1 MVNHEETLSN
11 TEVDSF
17 HKSNNADADAIK
29 ASNAAMPQSPPP
41 PAIAPTFPTGHTSRY
56 DSDLDDVSVGL
67 SSDDED
73 DDGRESSQ
81 DSTGW
86 NSSMMNSSMMN
97 SWISDGDE
105 GAAGR
110 GGPRFVPPLSVD
122 DDDADTAAGEEAE
135 SVKAVSIRPSSTL
148 YLTSLP
154 TDALHRLSLFLTAQ
168 ELASLGKTSKKM
180 GGKCAEVWRRVRMHA
195 ARCLGEVML
204 AWSTG
209 EHADARELA
218 ALYLQNGV
226 PIYPAPHGHA
236 YHTIAWRMG
245 IEVTNMQDDETSSDT
260 TGDPVENTGSTVLD
274 PFYTSRFVPNEEE
287 RTMFNHHSRP
297 YLTYVEEK
305 SLFWK
310 GKKGIPIEEANN
322 AFSHPPSSSPT
333 MRRRPSSARGRR
345 RTTLD
350 GVPHGTATAVR
361 HALRRR
367 DAGRH
372 VDRPLRAM
380 RRSSFASATPTFN
393 AIAATSSP
401 TVNTEKS
408 DPKMTLRIH
417 RHLADQHLFN
427 LPSIQEENGNMHVG
441 SMNLN
446 ADFFHPNIENS
457 LRQRQQYVQLRRNH
471 EWMGDETSMDET
483 MRREATQENVLDGLL
498 NANLPWDNRGLDDE
512 VGNTDRMVDWDLAG
526 DLGLMNPYRAA
537 VRAVANSSSDSMH
550 YHPPSSVLHAS
561 PASDVALQMYSL
573 SSPNIRFDTHDNT
586 NDTLTKV
593 RVRFAHYQRKLELC
607 LTSSSV
613 QDFDDCLL
621 DWWDE
626 ILPTSAGIHFYNRQS
641 PVPRMSRLQS
651 FLTTPCPKAIGV
663 VQCEIERVKISSK
676 KKLFPTYEYRLF
688 IRDVKNDNPHNLP
701 RIPPRKDSV
710 LLVAKNKLRREKR
723 SKNGHATAGPSPS
736 ESTSSKRGVTNYYM
750 CLPQQRDVDLHYR
763 STNKS
768 SELAPGEKSGLAVS
782 PVAAASS
789 TPVTVGRVQ
798 GNFIGTEFQIFS
810 PAPTKVTK
818 AEGRV
823 SDLASSSDDG
833 TDGDPPVVPAAT
845 RRRASVDTP
854 NPRHIHLSGNGLVR
868 MARRASLTMT
878 RRPSISARRPSMS
891 RFRRQS
897 MDPAEGEEELKNKA
911 SRRLSWTG
919 NLPGG
924 AKKSN
929 RTKRSAIANS
939 ESEGHSPTSICSS
952 VDEEECG
959 AITYTA
965 NLLGNRPRIMDVCV
979 PKIMEDGSRSHAW
992 RKVADTDADD
1002 GEVNSNNRMLTRFK
1016 AIQHEREQS
1025 DAEALDDSEGISHS
1039 DIDDH
1044 GLMILQ
1050 NRPPWW
1056 NVEIGAFVL
1065 NFGGRVSVASVKNF
1079 QLCERTNQD
1088 QIMLQFGRIQGRHSF
1103 TMDLQYPLTP
1113 MQAFAIAISS
1123 LQSKISFG

>member
-1 MVNHEETLSN
+1 MANPEESII

-17 HKSNNADADAIK
+17 HKLHDAPIDAPK
-29 ASNAAMPQSPPP
+29 AGHTAMPQCPPP
-41 PAIAPTFPTGHTSRY
+41 PAIAPTFPAGHTSRY
-56 DSDLDDVSVGL
+56 DSDLDDLSVGL

-73 DDGRESSQ
+73 GRDSSHE
-81 DSTGW
+81 DSSGW
-86 NSSMMNSSMMN
+86 NSSMMN

-105 GAAGR
+105 GPSATR

-122 DDDADTAAGEEAE
+122 DDALYED
-135 SVKAVSIRPSSTL
+135 SSYVKAVSIRPSSTL

-154 TDALHRLSLFLTAQ
+154 TDAVHRLSLFLTAQ
-168 ELASLGKTSKKM
+168 ELVCVGRTSKKM
-180 GGKCAEVWRRVRMHA
+180 RDKCAEVWKRVRMHA

-204 AWSTG
+204 AWAAG

-226 PIYPAPHGHA
+226 PIYPSPHGHA
-236 YHTIAWRMG
+236 YRTIAWRMG
-245 IEVTNMQDDETSSDT
+245 IEVKIMQNEQTSDSAVT
-260 TGDPVENTGSTVLD
+260 PMENNGSTRLD
-274 PFYTSRFVPNEEE
+274 PFYVHRFLHNEQES
-287 RTMFNHHSRP
+287 TLFNHRARP
-297 YLTYVEEK
+297 HLTYVEEK

-310 GKKGIPIEEANN
+310 EKKGIPTEEPNVI
-322 AFSHPPSSSPT
+322 SHPPSSTPT
-333 MRRRPSSARGRR
+333 MRRRPSSSRGRR

-350 GVPHGTATAVR
+350 GGPLGTATAVR

-372 VDRPLRAM
+372 GDRPLRAM
-380 RRSSFASATPTFN
+380 RRSSFASASPAWNTSTT
-393 AIAATSSP
+393 ATASAL
-401 TVNTEKS
+401 TTENK

-457 LRQRQQYVQLRRNH
+457 LRQRQQCIHARRYH
-471 EWMGDETSMDET
+471 DWMTDETNMDET
-483 MRREATQENVLDGLL
+483 LRREGTQEGILDGML
-498 NANLPWDNRGLDDE
+498 NGVLPWENRGLEDE
-512 VGNTDRMVDWDLAG
+512 EETTDGMVDWDLAG
-526 DLGLMNPYRAA
+526 DLGLMNTFRAA
-537 VRAVANSSSDSMH
+537 VRAVANASRDSMRH
-550 YHPPSSVLHAS
+550 DTPWAVTHAS

-573 SSPNIRFDTHDNT
+573 SSPILRYDTHDNT
-586 NDTLTKV
+586 DDALTKV
-593 RVRFAHYQRKLELC
+593 RVRFAHHQRNLESC
-607 LTSSSV
+607 LLSSSV
-613 QDFDDCLL
+613 QDFDNCLL

-641 PVPRMSRLQS
+641 PVPRMSHLLS

-663 VQCEIERVKISSK
+663 VQCEIER
-676 KKLFPTYEYRLF
+676 KLFPTYEYRLF
-688 IRDVKNDNPHNLP
+688 IRDVNGDNPHNMSQ
-701 RIPPRKDSV
+701 IPPRKDSV
-710 LLVAKNKLRREKR
+710 LLVAKNKLRSEKKAKT
-723 SKNGHATAGPSPS
+723 SHATVGTSPN

-763 STNKS
+763 SANKNL
-768 SELAPGEKSGLAVS
+768 ELAPGEKSGLAVS
-782 PVAAASS
+782 PLAAASH

-810 PAPTKVTK
+810 PATAKDTK
-818 AEGRV
+818 AEGRA
-823 SDLASSSDDG
+823 SDLASSSDDVM
-833 TDGDPPVVPAAT
+833 DADPLGVPATA

-854 NPRHIHLSGNGLVR
+854 NPRNIQRGGSGLAR

-878 RRPSISARRPSMS
+878 RRPSMTARRPSMG

-924 AKKSN
+924 AKKTS

-939 ESEGHSPTSICSS
+939 ESEGHSPRGVCTS
-952 VDEEECG
+952 VEEEECG

-979 PKIMEDGSRSHAW
+979 PIVMEDGSRCHAW
-992 RKVADTDADD
+992 RKVADIDADD
-1002 GEVNSNNRMLTRFK
+1002 GDVNSNNRMLTRFK
-1016 AIQHEREQS
+1016 AIQHEREQA
-1025 DAEALDDSEGISHS
+1025 DAESLDDGEETTPHE
-1039 DIDDH
+1039 IDDH

-1079 QLCERTNQD
+1079 QLCERANQD

-1103 TMDLQYPLTP
+1103 TMDFQYPLTP